1 MASLIPGARKRR
13 GDAETAPASSA
24 LSGPAR
30 LGRRTKLLV
39 GRLAPGAVA
48 ILDHPDI
55 DAVAAR
61 SLAGKRPCAVINS
74 QPSITGRYPN
84 RGPAVLLE
92 AGIPLYD
99 VQKEAG
105 DAPDLFAL
113 LEDGEPV
120 AVTDE
125 QLCRPDGERI
135 ASLLRLTPERVRE
148 RLDAARA
155 NLGTELAA
163 FAENTLRYLQRPE
176 ERALLLDPVAVP
188 PIRTPMAGK
197 SVLVV
202 VRGEHYE
209 ADVRRLLRYIQEQ
222 RPVLIAVDGAA
233 DTLLAEGIRPHVI
246 LGDMDSVGDAALRSG
261 AEIVV
266 HAYARQMVGD
276 DEAAP
281 GLARVRALGITENV
295 HVFPV
300 PGTSEDAA
308 LLLAYEKGAD
318 LIVAVGTHT
327 NLEDFLDKGRR
338 GAASTFLVRLKVG
351 SRLVDARGVSRLYE
365 SREKLAP
372 LFGFLL
378 VSALFPLL
386 VLLWGT
392 PPGQVAWHSIVVWFR
407 LLFR

>member
-1 MASLIPGARKRR
+1 MASLTRR
-13 GDAETAPASSA
+13 ERHSDAAAAPASSA
-24 LSGPAR
+24 APAGPAR
-30 LGRRTKLLV
+30 LGKRTKHLV

-48 ILDHPDI
+48 ILDHADL
-55 DAVAAR
+55 DAVATRA
-61 SLAGKRPCAVINS
+61 LAAKRPSAVINCR
-74 QPSITGRYPN
+74 PSITGRYPN

-92 AGIPLYD
+92 AGIPLFD
-99 VQKEAG
+99 LEAPG
-105 DAPDLFAL
+105 TPDLFAL
-113 LEDGEPV
+113 LSDGEPV
-120 AVTDE
+120 SIENEELRRA
-125 QLCRPDGERI
+125 DGTVV
-135 ASLLRLTPERVRE
+135 APLVRLTPERVRD
-148 RLDAARA
+148 RLDAARE
-155 NLGTELAA
+155 NLDAELAA
-163 FAENTLRYLQRPE
+163 FAENTLRYLERPE

-188 PIRTPMAGK
+188 PLQTAMTGRP
-197 SVLVV
+197 VLVV

-209 ADVRRLLRYIQEQ
+209 ADVHLLRHYIQEQ

-233 DTLLAEGIRPHVI
+233 DTLLAEHIRPHVI

-266 HAYARQMVGD
+266 HAYDRPDGD
-276 DEAAP
+276 DENAP

-378 VSALFPLL
+378 VSAVFPLL

-392 PPGQVAWHSIVVWFR
+392 QPGQIAWHSLVVWFR

>member
-1 MASLIPGARKRR
+1 MASLTRR
-13 GDAETAPASSA
+13 ERHSDRAAAPASSA
-24 LSGPAR
+24 ALAGPAR
-30 LGRRTKLLV
+30 LGKRTKHLV

-48 ILDHPDI
+48 ILDHADL
-55 DAVAAR
+55 DAVATRALAAR
-61 SLAGKRPCAVINS
+61 NPCAVINCR
-74 QPSITGRYPN
+74 PSITGRYPN
-84 RGPAVLLE
+84 RGPAVLLDV
-92 AGIPLYD
+92 GIPLFD
-99 VQKEAG
+99 LDAQAPG
-105 DAPDLFAL
+105 APDLFAL
-113 LEDGEPV
+113 LADGEPV
-120 AVTDE
+120 IIENE
-125 QLCRPDGERI
+125 QLRRADGTPI
-135 ASLLRLTPERVRE
+135 APLVRLTPERVRE
-148 RLDAARA
+148 RLDAARE
-155 NLGTELAA
+155 NLDAELAA
-163 FAENTLRYLQRPE
+163 FAENTLRYLARPE

-188 PIRTPMAGK
+188 PLQTAMAGRP
-197 SVLVV
+197 VLVV

-209 ADVRRLLRYIQEQ
+209 ADVHLLRHYIEEQ

-233 DTLLAEGIRPHVI
+233 DTLLAEHIRPHVI

-266 HAYARQMVGD
+266 HAYARAGD
-276 DEAAP
+276 SDENAP

-392 PPGQVAWHSIVVWFR
+392 QPGQVAWHSLVVWFR
-407 LLFR
+407 LLVR

>member
-1 MASLIPGARKRR
+1 MASLTRR
-13 GDAETAPASSA
+13 DRHSDAAASSA
-24 LSGPAR
+24 SSITLAGPAR
-30 LGRRTKLLV
+30 LGKRTKHLV
-39 GRLAPGAVA
+39 GRLAPGDVA
-48 ILDHPDI
+48 ILDHADL
-55 DAVAAR
+55 DAVATR
-61 SLAGKRPCAVINS
+61 SLAAKRPCAVINCR
-74 QPSITGRYPN
+74 PSITGRYPN

-92 AGIPLYD
+92 AGIPLFD
-99 VQKEAG
+99 QEPPG
-105 DAPDLFAL
+105 TPDLFAL
-113 LEDGEPV
+113 LTDGEPV
-120 AVTDE
+120 IVENEALRRTD
-125 QLCRPDGERI
+125 GGVI
-135 ASLLRLTPERVRE
+135 APLMQLTPERVRE
-148 RLDAARA
+148 RLDSARS
-155 NLGTELAA
+155 NLDAELAA
-163 FAENTLRYLQRPE
+163 FAENTLRYLGRPE

-188 PIRTPMAGK
+188 PIQTAMAGK
-197 SVLVV
+197 PVLVV

-209 ADVRRLLRYIQEQ
+209 ADVHLLLRYIREQ
-222 RPVLIAVDGAA
+222 RPVIIAVDGAA

-246 LGDMDSVGDAALRSG
+246 LGDMDSVGDAALGSG

-266 HAYARQMVGD
+266 HAYARDPVGD

-281 GLARVRALGITENV
+281 GLARVRALGISKNV

-318 LIVAVGTHT
+318 VIVAVGTHT

-365 SREKLAP
+365 SREKLGP

-386 VLLWGT
+386 VLLWST
-392 PPGQVAWHSIVVWFR
+392 PPGQVARHSLVVWFR
-407 LLFR
+407 LLFG